1 MVANYRFV
9 AYFSQ
14 KIDTCR
20 PNSGV
25 VMGGTGGMTCPPHR
39 ESMPPPYEI

>member
-25 VMGGTGGMTCPPHR
+25 VMGETGGTCPPHR